1 MRHLRI
7 RTLNN
12 KIDGNEELICK
23 DLETLSM
30 RLMPNIRLET
40 VWLAPETGPVKIEG
54 VNGATELIEY
64 DINKGSPGAQND
76 KF

>member
-1 MRHLRI
+1 
-7 RTLNN
+7 
-12 KIDGNEELICK
+12 
-23 DLETLSM
+23 M